1 MMPLK
6 SNIKVDNSSLQLY
19 DYPVVWRSIYTK
31 LAVVFTYVRVK
42 TISTICSNSR
52 IYRKA
57 LQFVAR
63 MVESIVV
70 QKRFAGAIMKR
81 RSHRMMIE

>member
-6 SNIKVDNSSLQLY
+6 SNIKVDNQSLQLY
-19 DYPVVWRSIYTK
+19 DYPVIWRSIYTNFG
-31 LAVVFTYVRVK
+31 VVFRRIRVRP
-42 TISTICSNSR
+42 IPTICSNSR
-52 IYRKA
+52 IYQKA
-57 LQFVAR
+57 LQFVVR
-63 MVESIVV
+63 TVESIVV